1 MHIRV
6 LGSAAGGGLPQWN
19 CGCAHCTAARSK
31 PQLRRLQASIAVSAD
46 GERWLIANVTPD
58 IRHQITAFEKLAP
71 APPRRSPVAAVV
83 LSDANIDHAF
93 GLLELRQA
101 ERLSIYSTETVR
113 DVLLAGCSALR
124 PFAKPPNAWHIIGD
138 SPVHVNDASGLP
150 VGLRVR
156 AIDVGGITPQFD
168 GGRAVTGAAV
178 GILVNDGAHR
188 LLYAPCVGAMTDP
201 LRRELALADAAFLD
215 GTFYTEH
222 ELQAQA
228 LGTRTSRQMGHLPI
242 SGDGGTLPVVVGLGG
257 KHRYYTHINNS
268 NPVLDPASEATRAV
282 RDAGWMV
289 AEDGQAFSL
298 SKEAGSA
305 SGVRR

>member
-19 CGCAHCTAARSK
+19 CACAHCNAARSK
-31 PQLRRLQASIAVSAD
+31 AQSRRLQASLAVSAD
-46 GERWLIANVTPD
+46 GERWLIANATPD
-58 IRHQITAFEKLAP
+58 IRHQILAFEKLAP
-71 APPRRSPVAAVV
+71 QPPRRSPISAVV

-101 ERLSIYSTETVR
+101 DRLSIYSTETVR

-124 PFAKPPNAWHIIGD
+124 PFAKPPHSWHIIGD
-138 SPVHVNDASGLP
+138 SPVHVNDASGLT

-156 AIDVGGITPQFD
+156 GIDVGGLTPQYD
-168 GGRAVTGAAV
+168 GGRDVAGAAA
-178 GILVNDGAHR
+178 GILINDGAHR

-201 LRRELALADAAFLD
+201 LRRELALADAVFLD
-215 GTFYTEH
+215 GTFWAEH
-222 ELQAQA
+222 ELSVQA

-242 SGDGGTLPVVVGLGG
+242 SGDGGTLSAAVGLGG
-257 KHRYYTHINNS
+257 KHRYYTHVNNT
-268 NPVLDPASEATRAV
+268 NPVIDPGSDAARAV
-282 RDAGWMV
+282 RDAGWII
-289 AEDGQAFSL
+289 AEDGLAFSL

-305 SGVRR
+305 AGGRR